1 MINKLYIKKQTI
13 IKFSIFLILS
23 IMFFNIKNVEA
34 NTEFTV
40 RRKSLN
46 VYEKFNV
53 NSILN
58 SNSENLTYK
67 SSDENIA
74 VISNSGEIFTKKI
87 GNFTITVNDSESITS
102 CEFSSGYYMGIDVSS
117 NNGRVDWNKVKSQGV
132 DFAMIRATGGWYD
145 PIADAGQDY
154 DFQFDSRFI
163 ENLKGL
169 ANEELPFGIYHVAFA
184 TTIKE
189 AELEA
194 EYILTALTEYGSEYK
209 DKMSLPIAYD
219 VEVDEISGLSQKQLT
234 DVVIAFCSKIYE
246 AGYTPIV
253 YANGNFFKNHLDLE
267 KLNALSYGFWY
278 ANYKNNPNFNEK
290 ITISDSNIEP
300 IMWQYTNS
308 GSVDGANNSSGNVD
322 LNVLY
327 MNDRVKIDV
336 MDENVLIDTLG
347 ADKGGNIDNVPI
359 YTKDGYTFD
368 SLIDE
373 KGIAIDENYIL
384 KNDITATAK
393 YTRIPI
399 TQLILNTDKLNL
411 VISKEAE
418 IKVQSIMPKEA
429 VILDGELEY
438 KSLDSSV
445 AKVDKNGKVTAVNEG
460 ICIIEV
466 SLKNNSN
473 IKAQCQVVVTKFLKG
488 DVDFNGII
496 NGTDASMILDKYNKN
511 STTEEDLL
519 VCDMDG
525 NGIINGTDASMILD
539 VYNKV
544 L

>member
-1 MINKLYIKKQTI
+1 MKKKL
-13 IKFSIFLILS
+13 FLISL
-23 IMFFNIKNVEA
+23 FFLIACFTANCVEA
-34 NTEFTV
+34 NTNFLV
-40 RRKSLN
+40 SRKSLKI
-46 VYEKFNV
+46 YENYDI
-53 NSILN
+53 NQILTTD
-58 SNSENLTYK
+58 SNNLEF
-67 SSDENIA
+67 SSSNEDIA
-74 VISNSGEIFTKKI
+74 TISKDGKIFTKKQ
-87 GNFTITVNDSESITS
+87 GGFTITVSDENSSDT
-102 CEFSSGYYMGIDVSS
+102 CDFSSGYYMGIDVSS
-117 NNGRVDWNKVKSQGV
+117 NNGRVDWNKVKSQGI

-145 PIADAGQDY
+145 PVADAGQDY

-163 ENLKGL
+163 ENLEGL
-169 ANEELPFGIYHVAFA
+169 VSEELPFGIYHVAFA
-184 TTIKE
+184 TTVKE

-253 YANGNFFKNHLDLE
+253 YANGNFFKNHLNLE

-278 ANYKNNPNFNEK
+278 ASYKSNPNFDEK
-290 ITISDSNIEP
+290 ITISDSNVEP

-308 GSVDGANNSSGNVD
+308 GSVEGANNSSGQVD

-327 MNDRVKIDV
+327 MNDRVKVDI

-347 ADKGGNIDNVPI
+347 ADKGGNIDSLPI

-368 SLIDE
+368 AIVDE

-384 KNDITATAK
+384 NNDVTATAK

-411 VISKEAE
+411 IIGKEAE
-418 IKVQSIMPKEA
+418 IKVQRIIPNEA
-429 VILDGELEY
+429 IILDGELEY
-438 KSLDSSV
+438 KSLDINI
-445 AKVDKNGKVTAVNEG
+445 AKVSKNGKITAVNEG
-460 ICIIEV
+460 TCTVEV
-466 SLKNNSN
+466 SLKSN
-473 IKAQCQVVVTKFLKG
+473 PKIKAKCQVVVSQFLKG

-496 NGTDASMILDKYNKN
+496 NGADASMVLDKYNKN

-519 VCDMDG
+519 ICDMDN
-525 NGIINGTDASMILD
+525 NGIINGADASMILD
-539 VYNKV
+539 IYNKV